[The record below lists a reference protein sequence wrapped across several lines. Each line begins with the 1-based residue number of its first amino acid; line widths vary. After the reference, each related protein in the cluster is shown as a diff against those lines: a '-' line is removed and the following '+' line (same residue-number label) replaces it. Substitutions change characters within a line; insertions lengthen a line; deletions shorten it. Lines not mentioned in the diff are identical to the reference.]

1 MIVWVQIALEW
12 DKQGLLSW
20 HTVLFTMLDSITI
33 CFIVQVMTVLKVSF
47 QSSKSS
53 ALHQGAI
60 KDAVLV
66 VDKLTFHW

>member
-1 MIVWVQIALEW
+1 
-12 DKQGLLSW
+12 
-20 HTVLFTMLDSITI
+20 MLDSITI
-33 CFIVQVMTVLKVSF
+33 CFIVQVMTVLKMPF

-66 VDKLTFHW
+66 VDNLTFHSRK